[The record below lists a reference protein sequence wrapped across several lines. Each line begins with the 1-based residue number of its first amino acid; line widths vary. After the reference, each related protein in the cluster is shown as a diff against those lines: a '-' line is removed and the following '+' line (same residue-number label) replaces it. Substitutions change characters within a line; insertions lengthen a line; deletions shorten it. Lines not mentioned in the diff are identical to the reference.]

1 LTRFSD
7 SEDDDDAGPDPNGD
21 DLSAMD
27 AELSQLL
34 KGLTGGGD
42 DPVLHKEKRA

>member
-1 LTRFSD
+1 LDASPPPPA
-7 SEDDDDAGPDPNGD
+7 DDAGPDPNGD

-42 DPVLHKEKRA
+42 EGPI